1 MKNLAKLVCLAAVAA
16 VGCVTSEP
24 NDLSTPDAGVLP
36 ITASGAVGQAST
48 GGQAGA
54 SGGNAG
60 TSGAITNGTA
70 GVTGL
75 AGMGGSGTSGT
86 AGAAGSSGG
95 QGGIAG
101 SKIDAGAPDT
111 KTTSMDG
118 GASTDGAGA
127 EVSAYAATWTDIY
140 NRMLNNMSYPS
151 NCTGGGCH
159 NPGTQK
165 GLDFSTQAKGYTT
178 VKTKLVVGN
187 PGASSIVS
195 QLSAG
200 KMPQG
205 RPKMPAVDLNVIK
218 AWIMAGALNN

>member
-1 MKNLAKLVCLAAVAA
+1 M
-16 VGCVTSEP
+16 
-24 NDLSTPDAGVLP
+24 
-36 ITASGAVGQAST
+36 
-48 GGQAGA
+48 
-54 SGGNAG
+54 
-60 TSGAITNGTA
+60 
-70 GVTGL
+70 TGL
-75 AGMGGSGTSGT
+75 AGTAGGAGTSGT
-86 AGAAGSSGG
+86 AGAAGSSSG
-95 QGGIAG
+95 QGGSAG
-101 SKIDAGAPDT
+101 SKTDAGAPDAR
-111 KTTSMDG
+111 TTSIDA
-118 GASTDGAGA
+118 GASTDGSGA

-140 NRMLNNMSYPS
+140 NRMLNNTAYPS

-178 VKTKLVVGN
+178 VKAKLVVGN

-195 QLSAG
+195 QLSSG